1 MFGTV
6 VKSPG
11 TVNSF
16 YCLHSLHSKCIFIC
30 VAVAVYL
37 YLLSLQLELFSQR
50 VQNNLIP
57 LRHFSIPLLP
67 FRLAHLQ
74 CDSSIFYRG
83 FFLSFYFCFG
93 FFILLRG
100 FCQKRFLLSI
110 FIESR
115 RRVAHAERGAGRG
128 RLLLYVCEC
137 VVHNSISYLFC
148 CCFAVCVWAPA
159 ATQTANR
166 GSAAASSVAR
176 SKAIKRM
183 NQVQVRSVRAKGRA
197 SPCVCVR
204 ECVCMSVACVF
215 LYDRAALIKNSGQF
229 TNTTADT
236 ATDTF
241 VQSQIQLQIQLHRH
255 SYSYTAT
262 GRSGPINLIDM
273 KWSHLAKSLGE

>member
-115 RRVAHAERGAGRG
+115 RRVAYAERERG
-128 RLLLYVCEC
+128 RERR
-137 VVHNSISYLFC
+137 
-148 CCFAVCVWAPA
+148 
-159 ATQTANR
+159 Q
-166 GSAAASSVAR
+166 
-176 SKAIKRM
+176 
-183 NQVQVRSVRAKGRA
+183 
-197 SPCVCVR
+197 
-204 ECVCMSVACVF
+204 
-215 LYDRAALIKNSGQF
+215 
-229 TNTTADT
+229 
-236 ATDTF
+236 
-241 VQSQIQLQIQLHRH
+241 
-255 SYSYTAT
+255 
-262 GRSGPINLIDM
+262 
-273 KWSHLAKSLGE
+273 HL

>member
-83 FFLSFYFCFG
+83 FFFSFYFCFG

-115 RRVAHAERGAGRG
+115 RRVAHAERERGGRE
-128 RLLLYVCEC
+128 RETATFITFVMC
-137 VVHNSISYLFC
+137 VS
-148 CCFAVCVWAPA
+148 VCVLCTIRFHTFFVVALLCVSERQQRRRQRAEA
-159 ATQTANR
+159 ARQR
-166 GSAAASSVAR
+166 AASHAP
-176 SKAIKRM
+176 K
-183 NQVQVRSVRAKGRA
+183 
-197 SPCVCVR
+197 
-204 ECVCMSVACVF
+204 
-215 LYDRAALIKNSGQF
+215 
-229 TNTTADT
+229 
-236 ATDTF
+236 
-241 VQSQIQLQIQLHRH
+241 QL
-255 SYSYTAT
+255 SA
-262 GRSGPINLIDM
+262 
-273 KWSHLAKSLGE
+273 